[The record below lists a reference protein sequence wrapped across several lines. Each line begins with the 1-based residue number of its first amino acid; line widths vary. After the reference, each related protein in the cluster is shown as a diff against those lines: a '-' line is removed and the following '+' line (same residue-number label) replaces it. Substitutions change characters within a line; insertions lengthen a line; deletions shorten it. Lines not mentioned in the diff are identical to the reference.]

1 MYVYDTVGYNTHFY
15 MFDILKILEMSH
27 MLCVY
32 AYGIFILKNVQL
44 KINNTKKTT
53 NSYNIYLCN
62 FTNM

>member
-32 AYGIFILKNVQL
+32 AYEKFILKNVL
-44 KINNTKKTT
+44 NINKYKFLA
-53 NSYNIYLCN
+53 YL
-62 FTNM
+62 FV

>member
-32 AYGIFILKNVQL
+32 AYGKFILKNVL
-44 KINNTKKTT
+44 NINK
-53 NSYNIYLCN
+53 
-62 FTNM
+62 